1 MNDIIK
7 VMIIDDSLS
16 IRLMLKKILANVP
29 NIRVVA
35 SAENPIDAR
44 EKLQRVDVDVIT
56 LDVEMPQMDGI
67 TFLEKLM
74 KLKPIPVVMISTLT
88 QKGSETALKALELG
102 AVEII
107 GKPSANAAELDDYK
121 EEIISK
127 IIAAAAATVGNKKKS
142 SALATG
148 EILAQTSTELTHNIE
163 EIITKAAP
171 TSPTAS
177 NTAGHVIALGASTG
191 GTEVLRTLLSKLP
204 NTLPPL
210 VIVQHMSPSF
220 TAAFAKRLND
230 ASAIT
235 VVEAE
240 ANLCLKP
247 GHAYIA
253 PGDRHFAIQ
262 KRSAGYVCKII
273 DADKVSRHRPAVD
286 VLFRSVANEAGS
298 NCIAAIFTGM
308 GDDGAQ
314 GLKDIADTGG
324 ITIAQDEASCVV
336 FGMPKAAIALGAA
349 QHVLN
354 VEKTIDF
361 IQKESGKHV
370 RN

>member
-7 VMIIDDSLS
+7 VMVIDDSLS
-16 IRLMLKKILANVP
+16 IRLMLKKILASVP

-44 EKLQRVDVDVIT
+44 EKLQRVEVDVIT

-107 GKPSANAAELDDYK
+107 GKPSAVATELDGYK

-127 IIAAAAATVGNKKKS
+127 IIAAAAANVGNKQKS
-142 SALATG
+142 SALASG
-148 EILAQTSTELTHNIE
+148 ETLAKATTEITHSVD
-163 EIITKAAP
+163 EIIHKAAP
-171 TSPTAS
+171 SATTLP
-177 NTAGHVIALGASTG
+177 GGQVIAFGSSTG
-191 GTEVLRTLLSKLP
+191 GTEVLRTLLNKLP
-204 NTLPPL
+204 NTLPPI

-220 TAAFAKRLND
+220 TTAFANRLND
-230 ASAIT
+230 NSTIT
-235 VVEAE
+235 VLEAE
-240 ANLCLKP
+240 ANLPLKN

-262 KRSAGYVCKII
+262 KAGTGYVCKII
-273 DADKVSRHRPAVD
+273 DAEKVSRHRPAVD
-286 VLFRSVANEAGS
+286 ILFRSVANECGG

-324 ITIAQDEASCVV
+324 TTIAQDEASCVV

-349 QHVLN
+349 KHVLN
-354 VEKTIDF
+354 IEQTIDF
-361 IQKESGKHV
+361 IQKESSKHAA
-370 RN
+370 N